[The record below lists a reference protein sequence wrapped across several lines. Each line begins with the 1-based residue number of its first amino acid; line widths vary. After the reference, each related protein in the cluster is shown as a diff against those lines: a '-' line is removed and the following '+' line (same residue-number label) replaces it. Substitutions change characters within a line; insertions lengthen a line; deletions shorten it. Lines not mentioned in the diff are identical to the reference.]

1 MRVEILGDER
11 RRRWGDERKLEIVL
25 RHRLLEVAD
34 RCGLVLGLIVQV
46 RVAGIIP
53 LLFQL
58 CGRNHFVDDLDLAQV
73 RGSLGIE
80 ILGGDDR
87 RIVEAGQDEF
97 QNVLVECLAAAV

>member
-46 RVAGIIP
+46 RVAGIIRDRESA
-53 LLFQL
+53 
-58 CGRNHFVDDLDLAQV
+58 CGAGHKGHPPCNPQAVWR
-73 RGSLGIE
+73 RGE
-80 ILGGDDR
+80 DPHC
-87 RIVEAGQDEF
+87 A
-97 QNVLVECLAAAV
+97 